1 MVIAKCEKCKK
12 EYQLES
18 NEKPSDFQCEC
29 GGELSSK
36 EVLVEPVKPIKPKKT
51 SKSWKEENNNFKAG
65 EFELNELFEYEEKA
79 SRIELFVRIF
89 YAIPVGII
97 LFLYG
102 IIAGIFVA
110 LQWIIILLLGQRN
123 EGLNDFIKGYLEYY
137 VHLISYFSYM
147 TDKRPGVTPKK
158 VKIYEKSLD

>member
-1 MVIAKCEKCKK
+1 MVIAKCEKCGK
-12 EYQLES
+12 EYLLGS

-29 GGELSSK
+29 GGVLSSK
-36 EVLVEPVKPIKPKKT
+36 EGLVEPIKPKK
-51 SKSWKEENNNFKAG
+51 KSESRKEDNDGIKAG
-65 EFELNELFEYEEKA
+65 EFGLDELFKYEKRA

-102 IIAGIFVA
+102 IIASIFVS
-110 LQWIIILLLGQRN
+110 LQWIIILFLGKRN
-123 EGLNDFIKGYLEYY
+123 DALNNFIKGYLEYY